1 MGQLWQVNTLG
12 GYMYAD
18 ELSDVLRTELQPLQR
33 FRQFCDADDASE
45 KGLNAGD
52 LYNWNVY
59 SDVETQGGVIAETQ
73 TMPQTRFTVAQN
85 FLRIVEWGNSVPFTG
100 KLDDLSRHP
109 VEQIVRKALKNDAKK
124 AFEAAAHAQFALTP
138 LKVVPASGNSATAIE
153 LTTNGTPAQ
162 TNNIAMRSAH
172 VKLIVDEMKER
183 DIPSFD
189 GSNYG
194 CVGRPST
201 FRAFKNDLEAVHS
214 YVNDGFQMIL
224 HGEIG
229 RSYEGVRFFEQTAI
243 AKRGWTN
250 NLSDQ
255 AFFFGEDTV
264 MEALV
269 IPEEIRGKIPGDFG
283 RDRGVAW
290 YAMGGFGLVHTD
302 ATQARIVEWA
312 SAA

>member
-33 FRQFCDADDASE
+33 YRQFCDANDASE
-45 KGLNAGD
+45 KGLKAGD
-52 LYNWNVY
+52 LYNWNIY
-59 SDVETQGGVIAETQ
+59 SDVENQGGALSETQ
-73 TMPQTRFTVAQN
+73 AMPTTRFTIGQGQ
-85 FLRIVEWGNSVPFTG
+85 LTIGEYGNSVPYTG
-100 KLDDLSRHP
+100 KLDDLSKQP
-109 VEQIVRKALKNDAKK
+109 VTEVIRKALKNDAKK
-124 AFEAAAHAQFALTP
+124 AFEAAAHAEFAETP
-138 LKVVPASGNSATAIE
+138 LKVVPVDGNSATAIE

-162 TNNIAMRSAH
+162 TNNVAMRSAH

-183 DIPSFD
+183 DMPAYD
-189 GSNYG
+189 GQNYC
-194 CVGRPST
+194 CVGRPKT

-214 YVNDGFQMIL
+214 YVDAGFQMVL

-229 RSYEGVRFFEQTAI
+229 RSYEGVRFFEQTGVAS
-243 AKRGWTN
+243 RGWTN

-269 IPEEIRGKIPGDFG
+269 IPEEIRGKIPSDFG

-290 YAMGGFGLVHTD
+290 YAMAGYGLVHTD
-302 ATQARIVEWA
+302 QAQARIIEWA

>member
-1 MGQLWQVNTLG
+1 MDCEQLRQSIPAVDHGIYLNTGAG
-12 GYMYAD
+12 GPNP
-18 ELSDVLRTELQPLQR
+18 RP
-33 FRQFCDADDASE
+33 
-45 KGLNAGD
+45 
-52 LYNWNVY
+52 
-59 SDVETQGGVIAETQ
+59 
-73 TMPQTRFTVAQN
+73 
-85 FLRIVEWGNSVPFTG
+85 
-100 KLDDLSRHP
+100 
-109 VEQIVRKALKNDAKK
+109 
-124 AFEAAAHAQFALTP
+124 
-138 LKVVPASGNSATAIE
+138 
-153 LTTNGTPAQ
+153 
-162 TNNIAMRSAH
+162 
-172 VKLIVDEMKER
+172 IVDAMKER
-183 DIPSFD
+183 DIPAYD
-189 GSNYG
+189 GTNYA

-214 YVNDGFQMIL
+214 YVDQGFQMVL

-243 AKRGWTN
+243 ASRGWTN
-250 NLSDQ
+250 SLSDQ

-290 YAMGGFGLVHTD
+290 YAMAGYGLVHTD

>member
-1 MGQLWQVNTLG
+1 MGQLWQANTLG
-12 GYMYAD
+12 GYMYSD
-18 ELSDVLRTELQPLQR
+18 ELSDVLRTALQPLMR

-52 LYNWNVY
+52 LYHWNTY
-59 SDVETQGGVIAETQ
+59 SDLEDEGGEIAETQ
-73 TMPQTRFTVAQN
+73 TMPETRFTVGQE
-85 FLRIVEWGNSVPFTG
+85 FLTVAEYGIGVPYTG

-109 VEQIVRKALKNDAKK
+109 VGQIVRKQLKNNARK
-124 AFEAAAHAQFALTP
+124 AFERAAHVQFARTP

-162 TNNIAMRSAH
+162 TNNLAMRSAH

-183 DIPSFD
+183 DIPAYD
-189 GSNYG
+189 GANYF
-194 CVGRPST
+194 CAGRPST

-214 YVNDGFQMIL
+214 YVDAGFQAVL

-229 RSYEGVRFFEQTAI
+229 RSYEGVRFFEQTAV
-243 AKRGWTN
+243 AKQGWTN

-269 IPEEIRGKIPGDFG
+269 IPEEIRGKIPSDFG